1 MDKTANIII
10 RDAAAADKA
19 AWRELWAG
27 YLGFYEADV
36 APHVT
41 DATWARILDPAAP
54 MFARL
59 ATRDGAV
66 LGFSICILHE
76 GTWVTQPICYLE
88 DLFVAEAARGAG
100 LGCLIIEDVIAQCRA
115 RGSSRL
121 YWHTHA
127 SNAAARRLYD
137 QFTAADDF
145 VRYRLVIHDRS

>member
-1 MDKTANIII
+1 MIEI
-10 RDAAAADKA
+10 RDAAAADES

-27 YLGFYEADV
+27 YLAFYEADV
-36 APHVT
+36 APNVT
-41 DATWARILDPAAP
+41 DATWLRILAPEAP

-59 ATRDGAV
+59 ATRDGV
-66 LGFSICILHE
+66 TLGFSICILHE

-100 LGCLIIEDVIAQCRA
+100 LGRMLIDDVIAQCKA
-115 RGSSRL
+115 RGLSRL

-145 VRYRLVIHDRS
+145 VRYRLIL